1 MFSTIVTAVRS
12 RGAVAL
18 VGATTTAFAYR
29 SRCHWKEQATHEHN
43 RLLTEEANVT
53 QLRRQVY
60 EIKWTLHTKEEE
72 AAAAA
77 VTESVEDTAEKALAV
92 ASLSAMISFISYAAI
107 IIAAG
112 RCPPPSL

>member
-29 SRCHWKEQATHEHN
+29 SRCHWKEQATHEHH
-43 RLLTEEANVT
+43 RLLTEEAKVT
-53 QLRRQVY
+53 ELTRQVN
-60 EIKWTLHTKEEE
+60 ELKWALHTKEE
-72 AAAAA
+72 AAAAIA

-112 RCPPPSL
+112 RCPPPAL